1 MASEHTTPSSTAG
14 PAITKLLVTKQ
25 EAAEM
30 LSVSTRTIDR
40 LLQGKELPYRRIGH
54 SVRIPF
60 DSLKAFTRRD
70 SATQPTARI
79 RTPAKIDDTEDN
91 GLKKAA

>member
-1 MASEHTTPSSTAG
+1 MSHTTPSTS
-14 PAITKLLVTKQ
+14 PAIPKLLVTKQ

-70 SATQPTARI
+70 STTRTTAKI
-79 RTPAKIDDTEDN
+79 RTPVKVDPLEK
-91 GLKKAA
+91 LAA

>member
-14 PAITKLLVTKQ
+14 PAVTKLLVTRE

-70 SATQPTARI
+70 STTQPTARI
-79 RTPAKIDDTEDN
+79 RTPTIRTTSERGEEKM
-91 GLKKAA
+91 AA